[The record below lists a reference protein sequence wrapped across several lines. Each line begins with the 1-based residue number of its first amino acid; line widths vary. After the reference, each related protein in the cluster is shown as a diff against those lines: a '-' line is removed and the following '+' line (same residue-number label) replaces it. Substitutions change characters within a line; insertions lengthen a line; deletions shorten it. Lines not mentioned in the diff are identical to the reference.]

1 VIKSVSMA
9 DRSDLQRR
17 LVMGVGLDSDG
28 HARVTRGE
36 DFVILGGS
44 EGTHHHMQDGVMK
57 FQETLRKMGTDQ
69 HRASNEQMEE
79 AAHEAGLA

>member
-1 VIKSVSMA
+1 MA

-17 LVMGVGLDSDG
+17 IVMGVGLDGDG

-44 EGTHHHMQDGVMK
+44 EGTHHHMQDGVLK

-69 HRASNEQMEE
+69 HSASNEQMEE
-79 AAHEAGLA
+79 AARESGLA